1 MEKVISDFI
10 LMISGIRHDS
20 DVAWDCCLLESTK
33 FWIDFWER
41 GLLETQVSDEAGE
54 YYSWNEG
61 TNNTVL
67 EVEAEVTNNHQF
79 HNSSDL

>member
-54 YYSWNEG
+54 
-61 TNNTVL
+61 
-67 EVEAEVTNNHQF
+67 
-79 HNSSDL
+79 

>member
-20 DVAWDCCLLESTK
+20 DVAWYCCLLESTK

-54 YYSWNEG
+54 
-61 TNNTVL
+61 
-67 EVEAEVTNNHQF
+67 
-79 HNSSDL
+79 